1 MIISYNWLKEYVEFD
16 YDCEALEKKVS
27 LQGIEVEEVHK
38 IGGHIENIVIGQITD
53 IKKHPDA
60 DKLSICRVDIGNGET
75 KQIICGAPNVWDKEN
90 PKVIVAKEGCF
101 LPAVDLKI
109 KKAKI
114 RGVESRGMICSEQEL
129 GLAEKSEGI
138 WLLPDNAIVGNYPKD
153 YLPEED
159 YIIDIAITANR
170 GDLTGIIGFAREI
183 AAMNGTK
190 VKYPQPEFEVN
201 KKLEKPNI
209 KILDPDL
216 CYRFTSRVI
225 KGIKVGESPKWLK
238 KKLKKLGQRPI
249 NNIVDISNYVM
260 FELGHPNHIYDLKK
274 LKGEQIVVRRARE
287 NEKITTLDDIEREL
301 SPDMLVIADKEDP
314 VGVAGVMGSESSEVS
329 PDTVDV
335 LLEAAYF
342 NPVSIRRTAKRLG
355 LSTEASYRFE
365 RNVDVEG
372 TKLTIDRLTGLILEL
387 CGGET
392 VSPME
397 DNYPNRIS
405 PTEMDFS
412 ISYLEKMA
420 GHHISNYQTKQ
431 ILQAME
437 FKVEEKN
444 DDLLHLTVPTFKTD
458 VLRPI
463 DVVEEV
469 TRVYGFNNIPD
480 RIFPIT
486 LNPDILDTRIHL
498 KDKIRN
504 ILVGFGLTEFVNHS
518 FSYQKDVEMMR
529 LPGEE
534 SVKIMNPFTKDTEY
548 LRQSLLPNMV
558 QNAIFN
564 TSRGNRNVFA
574 FEVGRVFQKR
584 DDGDKAYKE
593 VYHLGLLLQGDMRE
607 KGLYSRQREADFFD
621 IKGIIEELLANLNIE
636 DMTFRTS
643 GSELLHKG
651 KSADIIIEGRNVG
664 FIGELHPLISKD
676 YKLSTNPIVGEIDI
690 QMLEEVKTPRKMFQE
705 ISKFPPVYRDA
716 NFEIDKSVSHDELSQ
731 AIAKAGGRILESFRL
746 VDIYVDDKL
755 KQSGKKS
762 MTYEFVFQDIKQ
774 TLEDKDVDKVLQ
786 DIIRRVEKETGGTL
800 RGA

>member
-1 MIISYNWLKEYVEFD
+1 MIISYNWLKEYVELD
-16 YDCEALEKKVS
+16 YDIDALEKKVS
-27 LQGIEVEEVHK
+27 LQGIEVEGIHK
-38 IGGHIENIVIGQITD
+38 IGGHIEDIIIGQIVD
-53 IKKHPDA
+53 IKKHPNA
-60 DKLSICRVDIGNGET
+60 DKLSVCQVNIGEET
-75 KQIICGAPNVWDKEN
+75 KQIICGAPNVWDKKN
-90 PKVIVAKEGCF
+90 PKVIVAKEGCY
-101 LPAVDLKI
+101 LPAIDLKI

-114 RGVESRGMICSEQEL
+114 RGEVSRGMICSEEEL
-129 GLAEKSEGI
+129 GLSEKSDGI
-138 WLLPDNAIVGNYPKD
+138 WLLPDDAKVGEYPKD
-153 YLPEED
+153 FLPDED

-183 AAMNGTK
+183 AAMNETN
-190 VKYPQPEFEVN
+190 VKYPKPEFDEN
-201 KKLEKPNI
+201 KNLEKPKI

-225 KGIKVGESPKWLK
+225 KGIKVGESPDWLK
-238 KKLKKLGQRPI
+238 AKLKKLGQRPI

-260 FELGHPNHIYDLKK
+260 FELGHPNHIYDLNK
-274 LKGEQIVVRRARE
+274 LKGGEIVVRRAKDG
-287 NEKITTLDDIEREL
+287 EKIITLDDIERKLTPE
-301 SPDMLVIADKEDP
+301 MLVIADKEDP

-329 PDTVDV
+329 PDTSDV

-372 TKLTIDRLTGLILEL
+372 TKLAIERLTELIIKV
-387 CGGET
+387 CGGKE

-397 DNYPNRIS
+397 DNYPNRIK

-412 ISYLEKMA
+412 IDYLEKMA
-420 GHHISNYQTKQ
+420 GHPIPKNKTKQ
-431 ILQAME
+431 ILEAME
-437 FKVEEKN
+437 FKVEEKSG
-444 DDLLHLTVPTFKTD
+444 DCLHLTVPTFKTD

-480 RIFPIT
+480 KIFPIT

-518 FSYQKDVEMMR
+518 FTYQKDIDMMR
-529 LPGEE
+529 LPKDK
-534 SVKIMNPFTKDTEY
+534 SVKILNPFTKDTEL
-548 LRQSLLPNMV
+548 LRQSLLPDMV
-558 QNAIFN
+558 QNVIFN

-574 FEVGRVFQKR
+574 FEVGRTFQMRNEK
-584 DDGDKAYKE
+584 KKTYKE
-593 VYHLGLLLQGDMRE
+593 VYNLGLVLHGDMEE
-607 KGLYSRQREADFFD
+607 KGLYNQQRKVDFFD
-621 IKGIIEELLANLNIE
+621 IKGIIEELLQNLDINNQE
-636 DMTFRTS
+636 FRPS
-643 GSELLHKG
+643 QSPLLHQG

-664 FIGELHPLISKD
+664 FIGELHPIIAND
-676 YKLSTNPIVGEIDI
+676 YKLSGNTLIGELDI
-690 QMLEEVKTPRKMFQE
+690 HLLEEIKTPRKMFRE

-716 NFEIDKSVSHDELSQ
+716 NFEIDKSVTHDQLSK
-731 AIAKAGGRILESFRL
+731 AIAEAGGKILESFRL

-755 KQSGKKS
+755 EKENKKS
-762 MTYEFVFQDIKQ
+762 MTYEFVFQDIKK
-774 TLEDKDVDKVLQ
+774 TLEDKVVDGVLN
-786 DIIRRVEKETGGTL
+786 DIIQRVKKKTGGTL

>member
-1 MIISYNWLKEYVEFD
+1 MIISYNWLKEYVELD
-16 YDCEALEKKVS
+16 YDIDTLEKKVS
-27 LQGIEVEEVHK
+27 LQGIEVEGIHK
-38 IGGHIENIVIGQITD
+38 IGGHIDDIVIGQITD
-53 IKKHPDA
+53 IKKHPNA
-60 DKLSICRVDIGNGET
+60 DKLSVCQVNIGEET

-90 PKVIVAKEGCF
+90 PKVIVAKEGCY

-114 RGVESRGMICSEQEL
+114 RGEVSRGMICSEEEL
-129 GLAEKSEGI
+129 GLSEKSEGI
-138 WLLPDNAIVGNYPKD
+138 WLLPDDAKVGEYPKD
-153 YLPEED
+153 FLPDED

-170 GDLTGIIGFAREI
+170 GDLTGVIGFAREI
-183 AAMNGTK
+183 AAMNETK
-190 VKYPQPEFEVN
+190 VKYPKPEFDEN
-201 KKLEKPNI
+201 KNLEKPKI

-225 KGIKVGESPKWLK
+225 KGIKVGESPDWLK
-238 KKLKKLGQRPI
+238 TKLKKLGQRPI

-260 FELGHPNHIYDLKK
+260 FELGHPNHIYDLNK
-274 LKGEQIVVRRARE
+274 LKNGEIVVRRARDG
-287 NEKITTLDDIEREL
+287 EKMTTLDDIERKL
-301 SPDMLVIADKEDP
+301 TSDMLVIADKEDP

-329 PDTVDV
+329 PGTTDV

-372 TKLTIDRLTGLILEL
+372 TKLVIERLTKLIIEM
-387 CGGET
+387 CGGEA

-397 DNYPNRIS
+397 DNYPNRIK

-412 ISYLEKMA
+412 INYLEKMA
-420 GHHISNYQTKQ
+420 GHPIPKNKTKQ
-431 ILQAME
+431 ILEAME
-437 FKVEEKN
+437 FKVEDKSE
-444 DDLLHLTVPTFKTD
+444 DILHLTVPTFKTD

-480 RIFPIT
+480 KIFPIT

-518 FSYQKDVEMMR
+518 FTYQKDIDMMR
-529 LPGEE
+529 LPKEK
-534 SVKIMNPFTKDTEY
+534 SVKILNPFTKDTEL
-548 LRQSLLPNMV
+548 LRQSLLPNMI
-558 QNAIFN
+558 QNVIFN

-574 FEVGRVFQKR
+574 FEVGRTFQMI
-584 DDGDKAYKE
+584 DGKEKTYKE
-593 VYHLGLLLQGDMRE
+593 VYNLGLVLHGDME
-607 KGLYSRQREADFFD
+607 DKGLYNRQRKADFFD
-621 IKGIIEELLANLNIE
+621 IKGIVEELLHNLDIDNL
-636 DMTFRTS
+636 TFRPS
-643 GSELLHKG
+643 QSPLLHQG
-651 KSADIIIEGRNVG
+651 KSADIIIEGRIVG
-664 FIGELHPLISKD
+664 FIGELHPIIAND
-676 YKLSTNPIVGEIDI
+676 YKLSGDTLIGELDI
-690 QMLEEVKTPRKMFQE
+690 HLLEEIKTPRKKFRQ

-716 NFEIDKSVSHDELSQ
+716 NFEIDKGVTHEQLSK
-731 AIAKAGGRILESFRL
+731 AISEAGGKILESFRL

-755 KQSGKKS
+755 EKEDKKS

-774 TLEDKDVDKVLQ
+774 TLEDKVVDGVLK
-786 DIIRRVEKETGGTL
+786 DIIERVKKKTGGTL